1 MYLLIHI
8 WKHFQKL
15 GQSKTQTDTI
25 IASYV
30 HDSAWFFR
38 SEFILL
44 YNTYFTYPLT
54 PKQAQNRCL
63 QNFQGD
69 KSVGIVPTR
78 EHSRDSFTVWKNIYT
93 HVLPLWRAFTR
104 NLGNEI
110 ALKIR
115 FIFLVSKYVFD
126 FPKMAQQWFFSSN
139 WPPNFWWCCE
149 ISLSEYGHEKS
160 PLRSLH

>member
-1 MYLLIHI
+1 MSMIQLDSLEVNLSYCTILTLL
-8 WKHFQKL
+8 
-15 GQSKTQTDTI
+15 T
-25 IASYV
+25 
-30 HDSAWFFR
+30 
-38 SEFILL
+38 
-44 YNTYFTYPLT
+44 PLT

-93 HVLPLWRAFTR
+93 HVLPLWRAFTW

-126 FPKMAQQWFFSSN
+126 FPKMAQKWFFSSN